1 LTKIK
6 ELISPKLTPKI
17 IKELEQK
24 LFEETN
30 IKKIESEKEV
40 QVLLCKKRRKK
51 KRKKDKLKFDVDG
64 KKDTSRKKKEDILE
78 RKHNKYCGD
87 NIIKKIKLKLLE
99 GLLKF
104 VNKVINERLNI
115 HIIFHYFCLLSIFI
129 FYYINKL

>member
-1 LTKIK
+1 M
-6 ELISPKLTPKI
+6 
-17 IKELEQK
+17 
-24 LFEETN
+24 
-30 IKKIESEKEV
+30 
-40 QVLLCKKRRKK
+40 
-51 KRKKDKLKFDVDG
+51 KFDVDG